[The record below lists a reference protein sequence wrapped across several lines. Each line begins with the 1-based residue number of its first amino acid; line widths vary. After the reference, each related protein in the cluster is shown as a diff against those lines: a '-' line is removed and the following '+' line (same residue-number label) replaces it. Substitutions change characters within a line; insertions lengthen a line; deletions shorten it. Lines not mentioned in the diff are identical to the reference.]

1 MTATRS
7 PARQEVDDLVR
18 AACGGM
24 LFGVPLLYTMEVWWV
39 GSTSRPVLLLP
50 VLATIFGLLLLL
62 NRTSGFRTTRDVRM
76 VDSLKDSVEGVA
88 VALLCVLGVLVLLRE
103 IDGSTPVVEALGK
116 IIYEAM
122 PFAIGVGMASHFLR
136 GDRTADDDDAADD
149 GSDAG
154 GPAGDQGINAT
165 LVDVGATLLGAV
177 FIAFNIAP
185 TDEVPMLTA
194 AMSPAWICA
203 VVGVSLLVSYGI
215 VFAAGFGSQED
226 RRSSAGVIQH
236 PITETLFCYLLAL
249 VAAAFMLWF
258 FQRWEPGDPFDMVL
272 HQTIVLGLPAA
283 VGGAAG
289 RLVV

>member
-1 MTATRS
+1 
-7 PARQEVDDLVR
+7 
-18 AACGGM
+18 
-24 LFGVPLLYTMEVWWV
+24 
-39 GSTSRPVLLLP
+39 
-50 VLATIFGLLLLL
+50 
-62 NRTSGFRTTRDVRM
+62 
-76 VDSLKDSVEGVA
+76 
-88 VALLCVLGVLVLLRE
+88 
-103 IDGSTPVVEALGK
+103 
-116 IIYEAM
+116 
-122 PFAIGVGMASHFLR
+122 MASHFLR
-136 GDRTADDDDAADD
+136 GDRTADDDDDEA
-149 GSDAG
+149 GGGPDAG
-154 GPAGDQGINAT
+154 GPAGDQDINAT

-185 TDEVPMLTA
+185 TDEVPLLTA

-226 RRSSAGVIQH
+226 RRRSAGVIQH